1 MCLGKSPLL
10 FVIVNKGDFC
20 IGYFFYIFRYQF
32 VNLGGIESVMDNNF
46 SLFRTIQ
53 FNGNLYF
60 CSRLAK
66 WVKF

>member
-1 MCLGKSPLL
+1 M
-10 FVIVNKGDFC
+10 
-20 IGYFFYIFRYQF
+20 GYFFYIFRYQF
-32 VNLGGIESVMDNNF
+32 GNLGGIESVMDNNF
-46 SLFRTIQ
+46 SLFRNIQ